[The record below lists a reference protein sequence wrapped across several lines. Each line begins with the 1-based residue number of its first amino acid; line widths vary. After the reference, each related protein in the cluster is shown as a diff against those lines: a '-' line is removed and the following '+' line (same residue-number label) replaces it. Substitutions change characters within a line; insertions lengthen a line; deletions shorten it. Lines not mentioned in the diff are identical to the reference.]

1 MRKLLFIL
9 SLCLIGFSV
18 YAEGD
23 KPIVVIHKSNGGYWA
38 WLNLYNDILY
48 TPELDENTPAT
59 LECTGAGW
67 SACRVPRQSTYTM
80 TQINTSG
87 IDISLLVN
95 DAINEII
102 EKSEDRTRG
111 VQQGSASKTIAVR
124 NNSRNNMD
132 TYIVRGTWRYNAYG
146 EGILKIYLTKS
157 NLLDHRI

>member
-1 MRKLLFIL
+1 
-9 SLCLIGFSV
+9 
-18 YAEGD
+18 
-23 KPIVVIHKSNGGYWA
+23 
-38 WLNLYNDILY
+38 
-48 TPELDENTPAT
+48 
-59 LECTGAGW
+59 
-67 SACRVPRQSTYTM
+67 M